1 MAGVVT
7 TGSQRQQR
15 ALTGNPSWECR
26 APGGKN
32 SRVVDVTGVTGE
44 DCPSVGGQL
53 WPSRIEGEFI
63 VIKRIVASV
72 FVAVFAVVGASAPA
86 AASTSAATFDI
97 DWQ

>member
-15 ALTGNPSWECR
+15 ALTG
-26 APGGKN
+26 GDT
-32 SRVVDVTGVTGE
+32 VDVTVLAGQ

>member
-1 MAGVVT
+1 MAGVVA
-7 TGSQRQQR
+7 TGSERQQR
-15 ALTGNPSWECR
+15 ALTGGDTVDAGSL
-26 APGGKN
+26 PGQ
-32 SRVVDVTGVTGE
+32 

-86 AASTSAATFDI
+86 AASTSSAATFGI
-97 DWQ
+97 DWE

>member
-1 MAGVVT
+1 MTVFQG
-7 TGSQRQQR
+7 Q
-15 ALTGNPSWECR
+15 
-26 APGGKN
+26 
-32 SRVVDVTGVTGE
+32 
-44 DCPSVGGQL
+44 DCGSVGGQL
-53 WPSRIEGEFI
+53 WPSRIEGEII